1 MFLRKAFLSSGIC
14 LAVAATMTWAVAA
27 QNTPAAGTS
36 AKHPQRSQ
44 AKASMPAMSMMAKPG
59 PEIEKVN
66 KLLGGKWT
74 TTEKFEP
81 SDFMPQ
87 GGSGSGMEQ
96 MHPGPGGLSLIADYQ
111 SKPGPMGAFRGHG
124 VMTWDPKE
132 QAYKS
137 YWFDNMTAG
146 SFVETGKWE
155 GDNLVFT
162 GDMEMMGKK
171 MSLRQV
177 YTDIKP
183 SSFTWYEESSTDGGP
198 TKRVMTLTYKK
209 AGAAA
214 KNTVAGKD

>member
-1 MFLRKAFLSSGIC
+1 
-14 LAVAATMTWAVAA
+14 
-27 QNTPAAGTS
+27 
-36 AKHPQRSQ
+36 
-44 AKASMPAMSMMAKPG
+44 MPAMSMMAKPG

-66 KLLGGKWT
+66 KFLDGKWT
-74 TTEKFEP
+74 ATVKFEP

-87 GGSGSGMEQ
+87 GGSGSGVEKIY
-96 MHPGPGGLSLIADYQ
+96 PGPGGLSLITDYQ
-111 SKPGPMGAFRGHG
+111 AKPDPTGAFQGHG

-137 YWFDNMTAG
+137 YWFDNMTPG

-171 MSLRQV
+171 MNVREV

-183 SSFTWYEESSTDGGP
+183 NSFTWCEESSTNGGP
-198 TKRVMTLTYKK
+198 TKRVMTITYKK

-214 KNTVAGKD
+214 KNAGAGKD